1 MVGFGTLVDKEA
13 CNYME
18 DMDCDKA
25 GLILLIY
32 LLTSSLLAERAGRR
46 SI

>member
-13 CNYME
+13 CN

-25 GLILLIY
+25 GLVLLIY